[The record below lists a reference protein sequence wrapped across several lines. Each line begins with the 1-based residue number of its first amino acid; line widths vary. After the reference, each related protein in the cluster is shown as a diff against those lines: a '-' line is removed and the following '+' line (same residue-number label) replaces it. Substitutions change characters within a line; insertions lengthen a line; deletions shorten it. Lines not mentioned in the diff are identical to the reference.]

1 MYRNIS
7 SRYTLCRRNQENQLM
22 VFVPRLESNR
32 WWIYLSF
39 QSSTFR
45 PFRAFSP
52 SKRSKVTIVIQPIH
66 DSRFTIRPSTLFFF
80 HRSIQQRYT
89 ISSFLLLFF
98 RVESGSS
105 SFAFAPPLVPSK
117 RRSLRCS
124 ASMWATDR
132 VYTGNLWR
140 EYRDF
145 AADNRR
151 SVISAAISR
160 VVRPRG
166 RNAPYDS
173 LLIPVPLRLSKIDRR
188 SYRRIVARPIMLLSF
203 RFEVWMLRVHR
214 WTGNVFS
221 RIFISGERL
230 RIGDIHVR
238 GATDLF
244 KLRVRGKKKNCCII
258 YRSMQMMGHDV
269 GLRHFPVKWMK

>member
-105 SFAFAPPLVPSK
+105 SFAFAPWS
-117 RRSLRCS
+117 
-124 ASMWATDR
+124 
-132 VYTGNLWR
+132 
-140 EYRDF
+140 
-145 AADNRR
+145 
-151 SVISAAISR
+151 
-160 VVRPRG
+160 RPRG
-166 RNAPYDS
+166 DLSVVRLQCEPQIESTRVIYDAS
-173 LLIPVPLRLSKIDRR
+173 IVILRRIIEEALSRRR
-188 SYRRIVARPIMLLSF
+188 SRVSF
-203 RFEVWMLRVHR
+203 
-214 WTGNVFS
+214 
-221 RIFISGERL
+221 
-230 RIGDIHVR
+230 VR
-238 GATDLF
+238 EAETPLTI
-244 KLRVRGKKKNCCII
+244 L
-258 YRSMQMMGHDV
+258 Y
-269 GLRHFPVKWMK
+269 

>member
-32 WWIYLSF
+32 WWIYLSIF
-39 QSSTFR
+39 PAEHVSALSSVLPLQTIQSHDSNS
-45 PFRAFSP
+45 A
-52 SKRSKVTIVIQPIH
+52 
-66 DSRFTIRPSTLFFF
+66 DSRFAIHIRPSTLFFF

-105 SFAFAPPLVPSK
+105 SFVFAPPLVPSK

-244 KLRVRGKKKNCCII
+244 KLRVRGKKKEKT
-258 YRSMQMMGHDV
+258 V
-269 GLRHFPVKWMK
+269 V